1 MLPRLRLVARLLAFL
16 LAMVFSAV
24 LASLIKL
31 VELIRRQPVDRSP
44 WARLCFNL
52 ARRSLGIRV
61 TQTGVPAEAP
71 VMFVSNHVSWA
82 DIPVLGGIAPL
93 RFLSKAEVG
102 RWPGIGWLAKQA
114 GTLFIQ
120 RGTGQSDQRR
130 RCLSG
135 ALQGGE
141 SVLVFPEA
149 TTSSGESVLP
159 FHGKLLT
166 AASEAG
172 TAIQPI
178 SLCYLRD
185 GQPCEIAPFIGDD
198 DFREHLTRMLSLP
211 AVEVAVIFHAPVH
224 FPASTDPG
232 TMARQLHGVVQRGL
246 DRLRPGACDQENAR
260 PAVSSSSVA

>member
-1 MLPRLRLVARLLAFL
+1 MLPRLRLVTRLLAFL
-16 LAMVFSAV
+16 LAMLFSAT
-24 LASLIKL
+24 LACLIKG
-31 VELIRRQPVDRSP
+31 VELIRRRPVDRSP

-61 TQTGVPAEAP
+61 TRTGMPADAP

-130 RCLSG
+130 RCLSQ
-135 ALQGGE
+135 ALLGGE

-166 AASEAG
+166 AAVDAD

-198 DFREHLTRMLSLP
+198 DFREHLVRMLSLP
-211 AVEVAVIFHAPVH
+211 AVEVAVTFHAPVH
-224 FPASTDPG
+224 FAGTTDPG
-232 TMARQLHGVVQRGL
+232 SMARQLHAVVQQGL
-246 DRLRPGACDQENAR
+246 DDLRPGPDSQTNAR